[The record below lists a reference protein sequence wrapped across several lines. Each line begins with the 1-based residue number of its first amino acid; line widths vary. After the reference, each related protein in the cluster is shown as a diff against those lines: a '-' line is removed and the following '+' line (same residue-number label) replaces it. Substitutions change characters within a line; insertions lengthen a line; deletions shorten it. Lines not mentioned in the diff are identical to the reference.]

1 MSIAERLAALRA
13 HLASVGV
20 DGFWMPRTDEH
31 GSEYLPPNAERVAWL
46 TGFTGSAGVVLVL
59 PETAAVLSDGRY
71 TVQLERELDPALF
84 ERANST
90 VTPPPAWLAE
100 HVRDGMK
107 IGYDPLL
114 VRKPERAAMEK
125 KLAAAAAC
133 LVPLDQ
139 NPIDAIWTDRPA
151 RPAEPAH
158 FHPVEYAGEEAVAK
172 TERMGAAVAKAG
184 ADQLLITAPESIA
197 WALNVRGS
205 DVPFNPLPLGFGLL
219 GTDGHVRLFTDET
232 KLAGMDF
239 GNRVAVEPYEAFE
252 PALDEL
258 GRRGLRL
265 LVDPAYSAVGF
276 ADRFARAGGTVI
288 EGEDPIPLARAI
300 KNETEVRGAFAA
312 QRRAGAAMTRFLCW
326 LEQEAVPAGTDEVAA
341 AAKLRAIRAE
351 DALFRGL
358 SFETISAHGPN
369 AAQPH
374 YRTTPETNRELEPG
388 SVYLVDSGGQ
398 YLDGTTDVTRTIGL
412 GDVPE
417 PVRVQFTLVLKG
429 MIALSEAL
437 FPEGTSGAQLDT
449 LARAPLWRHGF
460 DFDHGTG
467 HGVGSYLCVHE
478 GPARIGKGQSPVK
491 LQPGMILSNEPG
503 QYVAGSHG
511 IRTENLL
518 VVEPAETP
526 PGGERRLLRFGTLT
540 LVPIDRRM
548 IVAELLTAE
557 ERGWLDAYHA
567 RVLAEIGPLVGGPT
581 RAWLEQAC
589 APLRPAGSGSFV
601 QIA

>member
-13 HLASVGV
+13 QLASVGV

-31 GSEYLPPNAERVAWL
+31 GSEYLPPNAERVAWA
-46 TGFTGSAGVVLVL
+46 TGFTGSAGVLLVL
-59 PETAAVLSDGRY
+59 PDKAAVLSDGRY

-90 VTPPPAWLAE
+90 VTPPSTWLAE
-100 HVRDGMK
+100 HVGSGMK
-107 IGYDPLL
+107 IGYDPRL

-125 KLAAAAAC
+125 KLAGAGAS
-133 LVPLDQ
+133 LVALEV
-139 NPIDAIWTDRPA
+139 NPIDAIWTDRPT

-158 FHPVEYAGEEAVAK
+158 EHPLAHAGEDAIAK
-172 TERMGAAVAKAG
+172 SERMGAAVAKAG

-197 WALNVRGS
+197 WLLNVRGA
-205 DVPFNPLPLGFGLL
+205 DVPFNPLPLGFALL
-219 GTDGHVRLFTDET
+219 GSDGHVRLFTDQA
-232 KLAGMDF
+232 KFAGVAF
-239 GNRVAVEPYEAFE
+239 GNRVALEAYEAFE

-258 GRRGLRL
+258 GARGLRL
-265 LVDPAYSAVGF
+265 LADPAYSAVGF
-276 ADRFARAGGTVI
+276 ADRFEQAGGTVI
-288 EGEDPIPLARAI
+288 EGEDPIPLARAT
-300 KNETEVRGAFAA
+300 KNATEVAGAFAA
-312 QRRAGAAMTRFLCW
+312 QRRDGAAMARFLCW
-326 LEQEAVPAGTDEVAA
+326 LTEEAVPAGVDEVAA
-341 AAKLRAIRAE
+341 AARLRAIRAE
-351 DALFRGL
+351 DELFRGL

-374 YRTTPETNRELEPG
+374 YRTTPETNRQLDPG

-412 GDVPE
+412 GQVPE
-417 PVRVQFTLVLKG
+417 HVRVQFTLVLKG
-429 MIALSEAL
+429 MIELSEAV

-449 LARAPLWRHGF
+449 LARMALWRHGF

-478 GPARIGKGQSPVK
+478 GPCRIAKGQSLVK

-518 VVEPAETP
+518 VVEQAETP
-526 PGGERRLLRFGTLT
+526 PGGERKLLRFGTLT
-540 LVPIDRRM
+540 LVPIDRAM
-548 IVAELLTAE
+548 VVADLLTAA
-557 ERGWLDAYHA
+557 ERAWLDRYHT
-567 RVLAEIGPLVGGPT
+567 RVLAEIGPLVDPAT
-581 RAWLEQAC
+581 QNWLERAC
-589 APLRPAGSGSFV
+589 APL
-601 QIA
+601 

>member
-1 MSIAERLAALRA
+1 MIRQQEASMSIAERLAALRA

-59 PETAAVLSDGRY
+59 PEVAAVLSDGRY
-71 TVQLERELDPALF
+71 TVQLGRELDPALF
-84 ERANST
+84 QHANSM
-90 VTPPPAWLAE
+90 VTAPSAWLAE
-100 HVRDGMK
+100 HVRNGMK
-107 IGYDPLL
+107 IGYDPRL

-125 KLAAAAAC
+125 KLAAAGAC
-133 LVPLDQ
+133 LVPLEQ

-151 RPAEPAH
+151 RPAEPAR
-158 FHPVEYAGEEAVAK
+158 FHPVGYAGEEAVAK

-197 WALNVRGS
+197 WLLNVRGA
-205 DVPFNPLPLGFGLL
+205 DVPFNPLPLGFALL
-219 GTDGHVRLFTDET
+219 GTDGHVRLFTDKI
-232 KLAGMDF
+232 KLEGLDF
-239 GNRVAVEPYEAFE
+239 GNRVAVEAYEAFE
-252 PALDEL
+252 PALVEL
-258 GRRGLRL
+258 GGRGLRL

-276 ADRFARAGGTVI
+276 ADRFAAAGGKVI

-300 KNETEVRGAFAA
+300 KNPVEVAGAFAA
-312 QRRAGAAMTRFLCW
+312 QRRDGAAMARFLCW
-326 LEQEAVPAGTDEVAA
+326 LTEQAVPAGVDEVAA
-341 AAKLRAIRAE
+341 AARLTAIRAE
-351 DALFRGL
+351 DPLFRGP

-374 YRTTPETNRELEPG
+374 YRTTAETSRKLEPG
-388 SVYLVDSGGQ
+388 NVYLVDSGGQ

-412 GDVPE
+412 GEVAE
-417 PVRVQFTLVLKG
+417 PIRVQFTLVLKG
-429 MIALSEAL
+429 MIALSEAV

-449 LARAPLWRHGF
+449 LARLPLWRHGF

-478 GPARIGKGQSPVK
+478 GPARISKGQSAVK

-518 VVEPAETP
+518 VVEQAETP

-548 IVAELLTAE
+548 IVADLLDAAE
-557 ERGWLDAYHA
+557 RAWLDRYHA
-567 RVLAEIGPLVGGPT
+567 RVLAEVGPLVDGAT
-581 RAWLEQAC
+581 RAWLEESCALLQA
-589 APLRPAGSGSFV
+589 
-601 QIA
+601 